1 MNTQVLSFTKLFFL
15 FIASF
20 STSFSFAESVQ
31 LTTASDKEV
40 IATYLQGEDNS
51 NPVLI
56 LHGLLQT
63 KDFSTV
69 ERLATSLNDSGY
81 TVLNPTLSL
90 GLSNRKQSLPCEA
103 IHTHSLD
110 SEADELGQWI
120 EWLYEK
126 TGKPVILIGHS
137 SAGQVILK
145 YMENSNAKFVNHSI
159 LISLSYYAS
168 GPMANENKNHAEK
181 ALNIIKE
188 NTNQLSTYAL
198 NYCETYPTY
207 ARNFLSYYNWNKSK
221 TSGAISKL
229 NKQVS
234 IILGTDDKRIDDNW
248 KQQLKNIN
256 SDIHLIE
263 GANHF
268 FDQTHEFDLVDTVE
282 MLITDNTKQ

>member
-1 MNTQVLSFTKLFFL
+1 MNTQVLSLTKLFFL
-15 FIASF
+15 FIALF

-40 IATYLQGEDNS
+40 IATYLQGEEDNS
-51 NPVLI
+51 PVLI
-56 LHGLLQT
+56 LHGFLQT
-63 KDFSTV
+63 KEFPTV
-69 ERLATSLNDSGY
+69 DRLATSLNDSGY
-81 TVLNPTLSL
+81 TVLKPTLSL

-126 TGKPVILIGHS
+126 TGKPVTLIGHS
-137 SAGQVILK
+137 TGSQVILK

-168 GPMANENKNHAEK
+168 GPAARENKNHAEK

-207 ARNFLSYYNWNKSK
+207 ARNFLSYYNWNIDK
-221 TSGAISKL
+221 TSSVISKF
-229 NKQVS
+229 NKQLS
-234 IILGTDDKRIDDNW
+234 IILGTNDKRIDNNW
-248 KQQLKNIN
+248 RQQLQNIHSN
-256 SDIHLIE
+256 THLIE
-263 GANHF
+263 DANHF

>member
-1 MNTQVLSFTKLFFL
+1 MNTQALSLTKLFFL

>member
-1 MNTQVLSFTKLFFL
+1 MNTQALFLTKLFFL
-15 FIASF
+15 FIALF

-31 LTTASDKEV
+31 LTTASNKEV
-40 IATYLQGEDNS
+40 IATYLQGEGNS

-56 LHGLLQT
+56 LHGFLQT
-63 KDFSTV
+63 KEFPTI

-81 TVLNPTLSL
+81 SVLNPTLSL

-110 SEADELGQWI
+110 SEAEELGQWI

-126 TGKPVILIGHS
+126 TGKSVTLIGHS
-137 SAGQVILK
+137 SGGQVILK

-168 GPMANENKNHAEK
+168 GPAARENKNHAEK
-181 ALNIIKE
+181 ALSIIKE
-188 NTNQLSTYAL
+188 NTKRLSTYAL

-207 ARNFLSYYNWNKSK
+207 ARNFLSYYDWDIDK
-221 TSGAISKL
+221 TSSMISKF
-229 NKQVS
+229 NKQLS
-234 IILGTDDKRIDDNW
+234 IILGTGDKRIDNNW
-248 KQQLKNIN
+248 RQQLQNIHSN
-256 SDIHLIE
+256 THLIE

>member
-1 MNTQVLSFTKLFFL
+1 MNTQALFLTKLFFL

-20 STSFSFAESVQ
+20 SASFSFAESVQ

-63 KDFSTV
+63 KDFPTV
-69 ERLATSLNDSGY
+69 ERLASSLNDSGY

-110 SEADELGQWI
+110 SEAEELGQWI

-126 TGKPVILIGHS
+126 TGKPVTLIGHS
-137 SAGQVILK
+137 SAGQVILQ
-145 YMENSNAKFVNHSI
+145 YMENSNAKFVNHTI

-168 GPMANENKNHAEK
+168 GPMAKENKNHAEK

-268 FDQTHEFDLVDTVE
+268 FDHTHEFDLLDTVE

>member
-1 MNTQVLSFTKLFFL
+1 MNTQALFLTKLFFL

-31 LTTASDKEV
+31 LTTASNKKV
-40 IATYLQGEDNS
+40 IATYLQGDDNS

-56 LHGLLQT
+56 LHGFLQT
-63 KDFSTV
+63 KEFPTI

-81 TVLNPTLSL
+81 TVVNPTLSL

-110 SEADELGQWI
+110 SEAEELGQWI

-126 TGKPVILIGHS
+126 TGKPVTLIGHS
-137 SAGQVILK
+137 SGGQVILN

-168 GPMANENKNHAEK
+168 GPEARENKSHAEK
-181 ALNIIKE
+181 AQSAIKQ
-188 NTNQLSTYAL
+188 NSNLLDTYAL

-207 ARNFLSYYNWNKSK
+207 ARNFLSYYNWNIDK
-221 TSGAISKL
+221 TSSMISKF
-229 NKQVS
+229 NKQLS
-234 IILGTDDKRIDDNW
+234 IILGTGDKRIDNNW
-248 KQQLKNIN
+248 RQQLQNIHSN
-256 SDIHLIE
+256 THLIE

>member
-1 MNTQVLSFTKLFFL
+1 MNTQVLSLTKLFFL
-15 FIASF
+15 FIALF

-40 IATYLQGEDNS
+40 IATYLQGEEDNS
-51 NPVLI
+51 PVLI
-56 LHGLLQT
+56 LHGFLQT
-63 KDFSTV
+63 KEFPTV
-69 ERLATSLNDSGY
+69 DRLATSLNDSGY
-81 TVLNPTLSL
+81 TVLKPTLSL

-126 TGKPVILIGHS
+126 TGKPVTLIGHS
-137 SAGQVILK
+137 TGSQVILK

-168 GPMANENKNHAEK
+168 GPAARENKSHAEK
-181 ALNIIKE
+181 AQSAIKQ
-188 NTNQLSTYAL
+188 NSNLLDTYAL

-207 ARNFLSYYNWNKSK
+207 ARNFLSYYNWNIDK
-221 TSGAISKL
+221 TSSVISKF
-229 NKQVS
+229 NKQLS
-234 IILGTDDKRIDDNW
+234 IILGTNDKRIDNNW
-248 KQQLKNIN
+248 RQQLQNIHSN
-256 SDIHLIE
+256 THLIE
-263 GANHF
+263 DANHF